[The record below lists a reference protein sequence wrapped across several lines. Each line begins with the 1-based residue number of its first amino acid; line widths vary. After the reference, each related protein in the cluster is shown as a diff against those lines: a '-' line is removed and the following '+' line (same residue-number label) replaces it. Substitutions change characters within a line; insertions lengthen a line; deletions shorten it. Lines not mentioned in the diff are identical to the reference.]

1 MSDRGER
8 VVDGVDLEH
17 HGDADAAEGL
27 VDLAVNVRPGGPPP
41 WLHQALAD
49 ALAGVGRYPD
59 PAPATAAVAAQHGRP
74 IDEVLLTSGAAEAF
88 VLLARALAPRRALV
102 VHPQFTEPE
111 RALRAAG
118 YEVVRHQLAPRDG
131 FVLNPDAVDPAA
143 DLVVV
148 GNPTNPTG
156 VLHPAES
163 LRALA
168 RPGRTLVVDEAF
180 MDAVPGEP
188 ASLAAARDVPGLVVV
203 RSLTKTWA
211 LAGLRV
217 GYLLAA
223 PDLVARC
230 RAAQPRWAVSSPALA
245 ATLACSR
252 PSARAETAARAVRL
266 AVLREDL
273 RGQLHRRGLRS
284 VPRSQ
289 APFLLVH
296 DPAGRALVPA
306 LRAAGVAVRPANSFP
321 GLDRTWFRTAVRDD
335 GAHHAL
341 PAALDHVLVTH
352 PRRFP

>member
-41 WLHQALAD
+41 WLHQALVD
-49 ALAGVGRYPD
+49 ALSDVGRYPD
-59 PAPATAAVAAQHGRP
+59 STAATAAVAAGYGRP
-74 IDEVLLTSGAAEAF
+74 AEQVLLTSGAAEAF
-88 VLLARALAPRRALV
+88 VLLARALAPRRAVV

-118 YEVVRHQLAPRDG
+118 HPVVRHQLDPGDG
-131 FVLNPDAVDPAA
+131 FALHPERVDPDA

-156 VLHPAES
+156 VLHPAAA

-188 ASLAAARDVPGLVVV
+188 ATLAGARDLPGLVVV

-245 ATLACSR
+245 AALACSR
-252 PSARAETAARAVRL
+252 PSARAETAARAERL
-266 AVLREDL
+266 AVLREEL

-284 VPRSQ
+284 VPGSQ

-306 LRAAGVAVRPANSFP
+306 LRAAGVAVRPADSFP

-335 GAHHAL
+335 GAHEAL
-341 PAALDHVLVTH
+341 TTALDQVLATH
-352 PRRFP
+352 PGRFA